1 MTPLKVLITGARGML
16 GQAMVAEFTR
26 RGDEVKPAGH
36 SDLDITDLKAVKD
49 ALAALRPDL
58 VVNCAAYTNVDRAE
72 SEPQLAMAVNALGPR
87 NLALAC
93 AETGAA
99 LLHISTDYVFDGQ
112 KPGSYTI
119 WDAPAPLNAYG
130 VSKLWG
136 ENYVRALMT
145 RYYLIRTSWL
155 FGPGGKNFVTTM
167 LDLAGR
173 VTPLR
178 VVDDQHGCP
187 TYTADLARACADL
200 VRTGAFGS
208 YHITNQEPTT
218 WYRFAAEIFRNA
230 GRNVDLKPI
239 PTKDFPRPAA
249 RPANSVLDPY
259 PLQETLGYLLPPWQ
273 DALRRYLSSALPHQ
287 LLSR

>member
-1 MTPLKVLITGARGML
+1 MKVLITGARGML

-26 RGDEVKPAGH
+26 RGDEVQPAGH

-49 ALAALRPDL
+49 TLAALRPDL

-93 AETGAA
+93 SETGAA
-99 LLHISTDYVFDGQ
+99 LLHISTDYVFNGQ
-112 KPGSYTI
+112 KPGPYTI

-136 ENYVRALMT
+136 ENYVRSLMT

-167 LDLAGR
+167 LELAGR
-173 VTPLR
+173 SLPLR

-200 VRTGAFGS
+200 VRTGAFGI

-230 GRNVDLKPI
+230 CLNVDLKPI

-249 RPANSVLDPY
+249 RPANSVLAPY
-259 PLQETLGYLLPPWQ
+259 PLEETLGRIRRSLQ
-273 DALRRYLSSALPHQ
+273 RALRRYLSLP
-287 LLSR
+287 

>member
-1 MTPLKVLITGARGML
+1 ML

-26 RGDEVKPAGH
+26 WGDEVKPAGH

-93 AETGAA
+93 SETGTA

-112 KPGSYTI
+112 KPGPYTI

-130 VSKLWG
+130 ASKLWG
-136 ENYVRALMT
+136 ENYVRSLMT
-145 RYYLIRTSWL
+145 RYYVIRTSWL

-167 LDLAGR
+167 LELAGR
-173 VTPLR
+173 GLPLR
-178 VVDDQHGCP
+178 VVNDQHGCP

-200 VRTGAFGS
+200 VRTGAFGI

-230 GRNVDLKPI
+230 CLDVDLKPI

-259 PLQETLGYLLPPWQ
+259 PLKETLGYLLPPWQ
-273 DALRRYLSSALPHQ
+273 DALARYLPSVLN
-287 LLSR
+287 R